1 MEYPSIYRLA
11 VLYALQQRYA
21 HAKVVADAGGPEGW
35 ARAAV
40 ADMPEYIAGI
50 SEPHA
55 AAKQVEK
62 ELAEFDRAL
71 GKCND
76 EQLRHLANGA
86 EDVLGAHFAFTAVQ
100 VLEALEEF
108 AEE

>member
-1 MEYPSIYRLA
+1 
-11 VLYALQQRYA
+11 
-21 HAKVVADAGGPEGW
+21 
-35 ARAAV
+35 
-40 ADMPEYIAGI
+40 
-50 SEPHA
+50 
-55 AAKQVEK
+55 
-62 ELAEFDRAL
+62 L